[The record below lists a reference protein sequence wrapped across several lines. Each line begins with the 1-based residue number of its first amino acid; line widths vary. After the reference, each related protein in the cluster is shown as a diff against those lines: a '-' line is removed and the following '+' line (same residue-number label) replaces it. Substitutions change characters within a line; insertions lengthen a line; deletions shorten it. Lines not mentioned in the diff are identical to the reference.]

1 MTLIDVFVI
10 VLILTAFSLSIF
22 VIVFLKRIYMQAV
35 TVQKDIHRLVENTIP
50 VMSNLKEVTER
61 ANRIVTGVEGYYNEA
76 DCLIKNVRE
85 RISILTSNRRF
96 RSVERPVKYIVNN
109 IRALASGTS
118 AFLNSYKHK

>member
-22 VIVFLKRIYMQAV
+22 VIVFLKRIYVQAV

-85 RISILTSNRRF
+85 RISILTSHRRF

-118 AFLNSYKHK
+118 AFLNAYKHK